1 MLAEVR
7 LIVAQKEARLVLK
20 KGETLVEAELWTFDG
35 KMSRTEASEIARA
48 MFDDCFD
55 MMQFSVYGD
64 SDSDSDGK

>member
-20 KGETLVEAELWTFDG
+20 KGETLVEDELWTFDG

-64 SDSDSDGK
+64 CDGE